1 MVVVIFGVKVKA
13 DEPLYKSL
21 SKVYGIGVNQSQA
34 ICSLFGLSKSFSY
47 SGLNIKKRKK
57 LRKILRKMLFG
68 TQLLQKKRS
77 QIEMLKDINTY
88 RGFRHKKK
96 LPVRGQRTRSNART
110 RRNGI

>member
-21 SKVYGIGVNQSQA
+21 SKIYGIGSNQSQS
-34 ICSLFGLSKSFSY
+34 ICSLFGVSKSFSY
-47 SGLNIKKRKK
+47 SDLNIKKRKK
-57 LRKILRKMLFG
+57 LRKVLRKMFFG
-68 TQLLQKKRS
+68 TQLLQKKRGF
-77 QIEMLKDINTY
+77 IDILKDLNTY

-110 RRNGI
+110 CRNGG